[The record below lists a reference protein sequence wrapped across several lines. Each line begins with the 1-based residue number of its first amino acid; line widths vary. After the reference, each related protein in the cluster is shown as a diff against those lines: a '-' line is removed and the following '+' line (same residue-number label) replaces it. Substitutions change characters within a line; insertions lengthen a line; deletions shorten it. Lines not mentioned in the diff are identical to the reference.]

1 MGESEGTWLESERE
15 QRKGRAWTMK
25 KKFRFQWGAFLMF
38 LVYGGLFFLL
48 FGRILF
54 IQITGEAE
62 GKVMATLAESK
73 YARESVLKANR
84 GTIVDRNSELIA
96 SDTLSYRLIAVL
108 REGASKGS
116 KKPLH
121 VIDYEKTAEVLAE
134 YIPLEKD
141 AILSRLTDAKE
152 KDRYQVEFGNAGRDI
167 TNETVLAIKEKGLPG
182 VLFIEDQKRYYP
194 NGVFASY
201 LIGFAM
207 KEEDGKKNITT
218 VGKMGLEKTYNE
230 QLNGTD
236 GKVDFK
242 SDGFGF
248 MLPKVEKAIVAAKD
262 GYEIQLTLDK
272 TIQNFV
278 EDAMNRVEKEYSP
291 KKILA
296 VVADPKTGQILA
308 MSQRPAFHPSTRE
321 GLTENWLNQAVETT
335 IEPGST
341 IKMFTVAAAIEEK
354 KWNPTESYKSGQYT
368 LYDRTIRDHNV
379 TGWGYISF
387 LEGFQRS
394 SNVSMAY
401 LLERMGDKTFIEYLR
416 KFGFGEKTGIDLPH
430 EASGRILEKW
440 PIERLTTAFGQGST
454 VTLMQMVQ
462 AATAIANDGVMMRPY
477 VIDKITDPNTDK
489 VIRNQKPEEHGRPI
503 SAGTA
508 KEVRELL
515 ASTVTSEKGTGRK
528 FALDGYTVGGKTGTA
543 EIPNPSGIGYLSGT
557 GNYLYSFLGMA
568 PAEDPQLLTYILV
581 QQPKLKAGEI
591 GSDPV
596 SKLFNSIMDSSLRYM
611 NIVPNGEDIVEPT
624 VLSEYTGKDSKVA
637 IEKLKKDGFVPELI
651 GEGGD
656 IDIQYPQAGTK
667 LVKGSVVLLQTKGPT
682 TLPDF
687 TGWSKKMVLSY
698 KMLAE
703 LDIRINGDGYVT
715 EQSLSKGSVI
725 GHDEPVVIQLES
737 PSEIYKPVNETEEE
751 ESIVG
756 G

>member
-1 MGESEGTWLESERE
+1 MGESEGTWFESERE
-15 QRKGRAWTMK
+15 QRKGRVWTMK

-54 IQITGEAE
+54 IQVTGQAE

-73 YARESVLKANR
+73 YARESILKADR
-84 GTIVDRNSELIA
+84 GIIVDRKGELIA

-108 REGASKGS
+108 SKGASKGS

-141 AILSRLTDAKE
+141 EILSRLKEAK
-152 KDRYQVEFGNAGRDI
+152 KDKYQVEFGTAGRDI
-167 TNETVLAIKEKGLPG
+167 SNETVLAIKKKELPG
-182 VLFIEDQKRYYP
+182 ILFIEDQKRYYP

-207 KEEDGKKNITT
+207 KEKDTKGNITT

-230 QLNGTD
+230 ELNGTD
-236 GKVDFK
+236 GKVNFE

-248 MLPKVEKAIVAAKD
+248 MLPKAEKAVVAAKD

-278 EDAMNRVEKEYSP
+278 EDAMNRVESEYSP

-296 VVADPKTGQILA
+296 VVVDPKTGQILA

-341 IKMFTVAAAIEEK
+341 TKMFTVAAAIEEN
-354 KWNPTESYKSGQYT
+354 KWNPNDIYKSGEYT
-368 LYDRTIRDHNV
+368 IYGDTVRDHNI

-401 LLERMGDKTFIEYLR
+401 LLERMGDKTYIEYLR
-416 KFGFGEKTGIDLPH
+416 KFGFGEKTGIDLPN
-430 EASGRILEKW
+430 EAPGRILDTY
-440 PIERLTTAFGQGST
+440 PIERLTTSFGQGST

-462 AATAIANDGVMMRPY
+462 AATAIANDGVMMKPY
-477 VIDKITDPNTDK
+477 VIDKITNPNTEK
-489 VIRNQKPEEHGRPI
+489 VIRDQQPEENGKPI
-503 SAGTA
+503 SAETA
-508 KEVRELL
+508 KEIRELL
-515 ASTVTSEKGTGRK
+515 ASTVTSENGTGRK
-528 FALDGYTVGGKTGTA
+528 FALNGYTIGGKTGTA
-543 EIPNPSGIGYLSGT
+543 EIPNPSGTGYLAGH

-568 PAEDPQLLTYILV
+568 PAENPQLLTYVLV

-596 SKLFNSIMDSSLRYM
+596 SKLFTSIMDSSLRYM
-611 NIVPNGEDIVEPT
+611 NIVPSGEDVVKPT
-624 VLSEYTGKDSKVA
+624 VLHDYSGKDSTEA
-637 IEKLKKDGFVPELI
+637 IAKLQADGFVPEII
-651 GEGGD
+651 GEGGK
-656 IDIQYPQAGTK
+656 IDVQYPRVGTK
-667 LVKGSVVLLQTKGPT
+667 LVKGSIVILQTKGQT

-687 TGWSKKMVLSY
+687 TGWSKKMMFSY
-698 KMLAE
+698 KMLSG

-725 GHDEPVVIQLES
+725 GQDEPVVIQLDS
-737 PSEIYKPVNETEEE
+737 PAEIYKPIEEGVVE

>member
-1 MGESEGTWLESERE
+1 
-15 QRKGRAWTMK
+15 
-25 KKFRFQWGAFLMF
+25 MF

-54 IQITGEAE
+54 IQVTGQAE
-62 GKVMATLAESK
+62 GKVMASLAESK
-73 YARESVLKANR
+73 YARESILKADR
-84 GTIVDRNSELIA
+84 GIIVDRNGEPIA

-108 REGASKGS
+108 SESASKGS

-121 VIDYEKTAEVLAE
+121 IIDYEKTAEVLAE
-134 YIPLEKD
+134 YIPLEKAD
-141 AILSRLTDAKE
+141 ILSRLKEAK
-152 KDRYQVEFGNAGRDI
+152 KDKYQVEFGTAGRDI
-167 TNETVLAIKEKGLPG
+167 SNETVLAIKKKELPG
-182 VLFIEDQKRYYP
+182 IVFIEDQKRYYP

-207 KEEDGKKNITT
+207 KEKDAKGNIAT

-230 QLNGTD
+230 ELNGTD
-236 GKVDFK
+236 GKVNFE

-248 MLPKVEKAIVAAKD
+248 MLPKAEKAIVAAND

-278 EDAMNRVEKEYSP
+278 EDAMNRVESEYSP

-321 GLTENWLNQAVETT
+321 GLTESWLNQAVETT

-341 IKMFTVAAAIEEK
+341 TKMFTVAAAIEEK
-354 KWNPTESYKSGQYT
+354 KWVPTDFFKSGQYT
-368 LYDRTIRDHNV
+368 LYGDTIRDHNI

-401 LLERMGDKTFIEYLR
+401 LLERMGDKTYIEYLR
-416 KFGFGEKTGIDLPH
+416 KFGFGKKTGIDLPN
-430 EASGRILEKW
+430 EAAGRILDTY

-462 AATAIANDGVMMRPY
+462 AATAVANDGVMMKPY
-477 VIDKITDPNTDK
+477 VIDKITDPNTDR
-489 VIRNQKPEEHGRPI
+489 VIRDQKPEENGSPI
-503 SAGTA
+503 SADTA
-508 KEVRELL
+508 KKVRELL
-515 ASTVTSEKGTGRK
+515 ASTVTSENGTGRK
-528 FALDGYTVGGKTGTA
+528 FALNGYAVGGKTGTA
-543 EIPNPSGIGYLSGT
+543 EIPNPSGKGYLAGH

-568 PAEDPQLLTYILV
+568 PVENPQLLTYILV

-596 SKLFNSIMDSSLRYM
+596 SKLFTSIMDSSLRYM
-611 NIVPNGEDIVEPT
+611 NIVPSGEDVIEPT
-624 VLSEYTGKDSKVA
+624 ALLDYSGKDSA
-637 IEKLKKDGFVPELI
+637 ESIAKLKADGFVPEII
-651 GEGGD
+651 GEGGK
-656 IDIQYPQAGTK
+656 IDVQYPQVGTK
-667 LVKGSVVLLQTKGPT
+667 LVKGSVVILQTKGQT
-682 TLPDF
+682 ALPDF

-698 KMLAE
+698 KMLSG
-703 LDIRINGDGYVT
+703 LDIRINGEGYVT

-725 GHDEPVVIQLES
+725 GQDEPVVIHLNS
-737 PSEIYKPVNETEEE
+737 PAEIYKPVEKADEE

>member
-1 MGESEGTWLESERE
+1 
-15 QRKGRAWTMK
+15 MK

-54 IQITGEAE
+54 IQVTGQAE
-62 GKVMATLAESK
+62 GKVMASLAESK
-73 YARESVLKANR
+73 YARESILKADR
-84 GTIVDRNSELIA
+84 GIIVDRKGELIA

-108 REGASKGS
+108 SKGASKGS

-141 AILSRLTDAKE
+141 EILSRLKEAK
-152 KDRYQVEFGNAGRDI
+152 KDKYQVEFGTAGRDI
-167 TNETVLAIKEKGLPG
+167 SNETVLAIKKKELPG
-182 VLFIEDQKRYYP
+182 ILFIEDQKRYYP

-207 KEEDGKKNITT
+207 KEKDTKGNITT

-230 QLNGTD
+230 ELNGTD
-236 GKVDFK
+236 GKVNFE

-248 MLPKVEKAIVAAKD
+248 MLPKAEKAVVAAKD

-278 EDAMNRVEKEYSP
+278 EDAMNRVESEYSP

-296 VVADPKTGQILA
+296 VVVDPKTGQILA

-341 IKMFTVAAAIEEK
+341 TKMFTVAAAIEEN
-354 KWNPTESYKSGQYT
+354 KWNPNDIYKSGEYT
-368 LYDRTIRDHNV
+368 IYGDTVRDHNI

-401 LLERMGDKTFIEYLR
+401 LLERMGDKTYIEYLR
-416 KFGFGEKTGIDLPH
+416 KFGFGEKTGIDLPN
-430 EASGRILEKW
+430 EAPGRILDTY
-440 PIERLTTAFGQGST
+440 PIERLTTSFGQGST

-462 AATAIANDGVMMRPY
+462 AATAIANDGVMMKPY
-477 VIDKITDPNTDK
+477 VIDKITDPNTEK
-489 VIRNQKPEEHGRPI
+489 VIRDQQPEENGKPI
-503 SAGTA
+503 SAETA
-508 KEVRELL
+508 KEIRELL
-515 ASTVTSEKGTGRK
+515 ASTVTSENGTGRK
-528 FALDGYTVGGKTGTA
+528 FALNGYTIGGKTGTA
-543 EIPNPSGIGYLSGT
+543 EIPNPSGTGYLAGH

-568 PAEDPQLLTYILV
+568 PAENPQLLTYVLV

-596 SKLFNSIMDSSLRYM
+596 SKLFTSIMDSSLRYM
-611 NIVPNGEDIVEPT
+611 NIVPSGEDVVKPT
-624 VLSEYTGKDSKVA
+624 VLHDYSGKDSTEA
-637 IEKLKKDGFVPELI
+637 IAKLQADGFVPEII
-651 GEGGD
+651 GEGGK
-656 IDIQYPQAGTK
+656 IDVQYPRVGTK
-667 LVKGSVVLLQTKGPT
+667 LVKGSIVILQTKGQT

-687 TGWSKKMVLSY
+687 TGWSKKMMFSY
-698 KMLAE
+698 KMLSG

-725 GHDEPVVIQLES
+725 GQDEPVVIQLDS
-737 PSEIYKPVNETEEE
+737 PAEIYKPIEEGVVE

>member
-1 MGESEGTWLESERE
+1 
-15 QRKGRAWTMK
+15 
-25 KKFRFQWGAFLMF
+25 MF

-54 IQITGEAE
+54 IQVTGQAE
-62 GKVMATLAESK
+62 GKVMATLAEAK
-73 YARESVLKANR
+73 YSRESVLKADR
-84 GTIVDRNSELIA
+84 GTIVDRKGELIA

-108 REGASKGS
+108 SAGASKGS
-116 KKPLH
+116 KKQLH
-121 VIDYEKTAEVLAE
+121 ITDYEKTADVLAE
-134 YIPLEKD
+134 YIPLERD
-141 AILSRLTDAKE
+141 AILSRLTEAAEGGK
-152 KDRYQVEFGNAGRDI
+152 YQVEFGNAGRDI
-167 TNETVLAIKEKGLPG
+167 SNETVLAIKKKKLPG
-182 VLFIEDQKRYYP
+182 VLFIEDKKRYYP

-207 KEEDGKKNITT
+207 KEEDGKGNVST
-218 VGKMGLEKTYNE
+218 VGKMGLEKTYNKE
-230 QLNGTD
+230 LNGTD
-236 GKVDFK
+236 GKVNFK

-248 MLPKVEKAIVAAKD
+248 MLPKADKAVVAAQD

-296 VVADPKTGQILA
+296 VVANPKTGEILA

-341 IKMFTVAAAIEEK
+341 TKMFTVAAAIEEK
-354 KWNPTESYKSGQYT
+354 KWIPTDYYKSGQYT
-368 LYDRTIRDHNV
+368 IFGDTIRDHNI

-401 LLERMGDKTFIEYLR
+401 LLERMGDKKYMEYFR
-416 KFGFGEKTGIDLPH
+416 RFGFGEKTGIDLPH
-430 EASGRILEKW
+430 EAAGKILDTY

-477 VIDKITDPNTDK
+477 VIDKITNPNTGEI
-489 VIRNQKPEEHGRPI
+489 IRDQKPEEHGNPI
-503 SAGTA
+503 SAETA
-508 KEVRELL
+508 KQVRELL

-528 FALDGYTVGGKTGTA
+528 FALNGYTVGGKTGTA
-543 EIPNPSGIGYLSGT
+543 EIPDSSGRYLKGN

-568 PAEDPQLLTYILV
+568 PAEEPQLLTYVLV

-591 GSDPV
+591 GSDAV
-596 SKLFNSIMDSSLRYM
+596 SKLFNSIMDNSLRYM
-611 NIVPNGEDIVEPT
+611 NIIPTGDDIIEPT
-624 VLSEYTGKDSKVA
+624 VLRDYTGKDSAEA
-637 IEKLKKDGFVPELI
+637 IAKLKEDGFIPEIL

-656 IDIQYPQAGTK
+656 ITNQYPQAGTK
-667 LVKGSVVLLQTKGPT
+667 LVEGSIVLLQTKGVT

-687 TGWSKKMVLSY
+687 TGWSKKMMLSY
-698 KMLAE
+698 KMLSG

-715 EQSLSKGSVI
+715 EQSLSKGSLI
-725 GHDEPVVIQLES
+725 RKDEPVVIHLEP
-737 PSEIYKPVNETEEE
+737 PSEIYKPVEESDEE

>member
-1 MGESEGTWLESERE
+1 
-15 QRKGRAWTMK
+15 MK

-54 IQITGEAE
+54 IQVTGQAE
-62 GKVMATLAESK
+62 GKVMASLAESK
-73 YARESVLKANR
+73 YARESILKADR
-84 GTIVDRNSELIA
+84 GIIVDRKGELIA

-108 REGASKGS
+108 SKGASKGS

-141 AILSRLTDAKE
+141 EILSRLKEAK
-152 KDRYQVEFGNAGRDI
+152 KDKYQVEFGTAGRDI
-167 TNETVLAIKEKGLPG
+167 SNETVLAIKKKELPG
-182 VLFIEDQKRYYP
+182 ILFIEDQKRYYP

-207 KEEDGKKNITT
+207 KEKDTKGNITT

-230 QLNGTD
+230 ELNGTD
-236 GKVDFK
+236 GKVNFE

-248 MLPKVEKAIVAAKD
+248 MLPKAEKAVVAAKD

-278 EDAMNRVEKEYSP
+278 EDAMNRVESEYSP

-296 VVADPKTGQILA
+296 VVVDPKTGQILA

-341 IKMFTVAAAIEEK
+341 TKMFTVAAAIEEN
-354 KWNPTESYKSGQYT
+354 KWNPNDIYKSGEYT
-368 LYDRTIRDHNV
+368 IYGDTVRDHNI

-401 LLERMGDKTFIEYLR
+401 LLERMGDKTYIEYLR
-416 KFGFGEKTGIDLPH
+416 KFGFGEKTGIDLPN
-430 EASGRILEKW
+430 EAPGRILDTY
-440 PIERLTTAFGQGST
+440 PIERLTTSFGQGST

-462 AATAIANDGVMMRPY
+462 AATAIANDGVMMKPY
-477 VIDKITDPNTDK
+477 VIDKITNPNTEK
-489 VIRNQKPEEHGRPI
+489 VIRDQQPEENGKPI
-503 SAGTA
+503 SAETA
-508 KEVRELL
+508 KEIRELL
-515 ASTVTSEKGTGRK
+515 ASTVTSENGTGRK
-528 FALDGYTVGGKTGTA
+528 FALNGYTIGGKTGTA
-543 EIPNPSGIGYLSGT
+543 EIPNPSGTGYLAGH

-568 PAEDPQLLTYILV
+568 PAENPQLLTYVLV

-596 SKLFNSIMDSSLRYM
+596 SKLFTSIMDSSLRYM
-611 NIVPNGEDIVEPT
+611 NIVPSGEDVVKPT
-624 VLSEYTGKDSKVA
+624 VLHDYSGKDSTEA
-637 IEKLKKDGFVPELI
+637 IAKLQADGFVPEII
-651 GEGGD
+651 GEGGK
-656 IDIQYPQAGTK
+656 IDVQYPRVGTK
-667 LVKGSVVLLQTKGPT
+667 LVKGSIVILQTKGQT

-687 TGWSKKMVLSY
+687 TGWSKKMMLSY
-698 KMLAE
+698 KMLSG

-725 GHDEPVVIQLES
+725 GQDEPVVIQLDS
-737 PSEIYKPVNETEEE
+737 PAEIYKPIEEGVVE

>member
-1 MGESEGTWLESERE
+1 MGESEGTWFESERE
-15 QRKGRAWTMK
+15 QRKGRVWTMK

-54 IQITGEAE
+54 IQVTGQAE
-62 GKVMATLAESK
+62 GKVMASLAESK
-73 YARESVLKANR
+73 YARESILKADR
-84 GTIVDRNSELIA
+84 GIIVDRKGELIA

-108 REGASKGS
+108 SKGASKGS

-141 AILSRLTDAKE
+141 EILSRLKEAK
-152 KDRYQVEFGNAGRDI
+152 KDKYQVEFGTAGRDI
-167 TNETVLAIKEKGLPG
+167 SNETVLAIKKKELPG
-182 VLFIEDQKRYYP
+182 ILFIEDQKRYYP

-207 KEEDGKKNITT
+207 KEKDTKGNITT

-230 QLNGTD
+230 ELNGTD
-236 GKVDFK
+236 GKVNFE

-248 MLPKVEKAIVAAKD
+248 MLPKAEKAVVAAKD

-278 EDAMNRVEKEYSP
+278 EDAMNRVESEYSP

-296 VVADPKTGQILA
+296 VVVDPKTGQILA

-341 IKMFTVAAAIEEK
+341 TKMFTVAAAIEEN
-354 KWNPTESYKSGQYT
+354 KWNPNDIYKSGEYT
-368 LYDRTIRDHNV
+368 IYGDTVRDHNI

-401 LLERMGDKTFIEYLR
+401 LLERMGDKTYIEYLR
-416 KFGFGEKTGIDLPH
+416 KFGFGEKTGIDLPN
-430 EASGRILEKW
+430 EAPGRILDTY
-440 PIERLTTAFGQGST
+440 PIERLTTSFGQGST

-462 AATAIANDGVMMRPY
+462 AATAIANDGVMMKPY
-477 VIDKITDPNTDK
+477 VIDKITDPNTEK
-489 VIRNQKPEEHGRPI
+489 VIRDQQPEENGKPI
-503 SAGTA
+503 SAETA
-508 KEVRELL
+508 KEIRELL
-515 ASTVTSEKGTGRK
+515 ASTVTSENGTGRK
-528 FALDGYTVGGKTGTA
+528 FALNGYTIGGKTGTA
-543 EIPNPSGIGYLSGT
+543 EIPNPSGTGYLAGH

-568 PAEDPQLLTYILV
+568 PAENPQLLTYVLV

-596 SKLFNSIMDSSLRYM
+596 SKLFTSIMDSSLRYM
-611 NIVPNGEDIVEPT
+611 NIVPSGEDVVKPT
-624 VLSEYTGKDSKVA
+624 VLHDYSGKDSTEA
-637 IEKLKKDGFVPELI
+637 IAKLQADGFVPEII
-651 GEGGD
+651 GEGGK
-656 IDIQYPQAGTK
+656 IDVQYPRVGTK
-667 LVKGSVVLLQTKGPT
+667 LVKGSIVILQTKGQT

-687 TGWSKKMVLSY
+687 TGWSKKMMFSY
-698 KMLAE
+698 KMLSG

-725 GHDEPVVIQLES
+725 GQDEPVVIQLDS
-737 PSEIYKPVNETEEE
+737 PAEIYKPIEEGVVE

>member
-1 MGESEGTWLESERE
+1 
-15 QRKGRAWTMK
+15 MK

-54 IQITGEAE
+54 IQATGQAE

-73 YARESVLKANR
+73 YARESVLKADR
-84 GTIVDRNSELIA
+84 GTIVDRNGELIA

-108 REGASKGS
+108 SKDASKGS

-121 VIDYEKTAEVLAE
+121 ITDIEKTAEVLAE
-134 YIPLEKD
+134 YLPLEKD
-141 AILSRLTDAKE
+141 AIVSRLTNVKAE
-152 KDRYQVEFGNAGRDI
+152 TYQVEFGKAGRDI
-167 TNETVLAIKEKGLPG
+167 NHETVMAIKKQKLPG
-182 VLFIEDQKRYYP
+182 LLFIEDQTRYYP

-207 KEEDGKKNITT
+207 KEEDSERNVTT
-218 VGKMGLEKTYNE
+218 VGKMGLEKTYNKE
-230 QLNGTD
+230 LNGTD

-248 MLPKVEKAIVAAKD
+248 MLPKAEEAIVAAKD

-272 TIQNFV
+272 TIQNFM
-278 EDAMNRVEKEYSP
+278 EDAMNRVESEYSP

-296 VVADPKTGQILA
+296 VVADPKTGKILA

-341 IKMFTVAAAIEEK
+341 TKMFTVAAAIEEK
-354 KWNPTESYKSGQYT
+354 KWVPTDFFKSGQYT
-368 LYDRTIRDHNV
+368 LYDRTIRDHNI

-401 LLERMGDKTFIEYLR
+401 LLERMGDKTYIEYLR
-416 KFGFGEKTGIDLPH
+416 KFGFGEKTGIDLPN
-430 EASGRILEKW
+430 EAPGRILDTY

-454 VTLMQMVQ
+454 VTLMQMMQ
-462 AATAIANDGVMMRPY
+462 AATAIANEGVMMKPY
-477 VIDKITDPNTDK
+477 VIDKITDPNTGKIIKD
-489 VIRNQKPEEHGRPI
+489 QKPEEQGRPV
-503 SAGTA
+503 SAKTA
-508 KEVRELL
+508 KEVRKLL
-515 ASTVTSEKGTGRK
+515 ASTVTSKYGTGKK
-528 FALDGYTVGGKTGTA
+528 FALNGYTVGGKTGTA
-543 EIPNPSGIGYLSGT
+543 EIPNPSGNGYLAGH

-568 PAEDPQLLTYILV
+568 PAEDPQLLTYVIV

-596 SKLFNSIMDSSLRYM
+596 SKLFTSIMDNSLRYM
-611 NIVPNGEDIVEPT
+611 NIVPSGEDIVEPT
-624 VLSEYTGKDSKVA
+624 VIRDYTGKDSADA
-637 IEKLKKDGFVPELI
+637 IVKLQEDGFVPEII
-651 GEGGD
+651 GEGGE
-656 IDIQYPQAGTK
+656 IDIQYPYAGTK
-667 LVKGSVVLLQTKGPT
+667 LVEGSVVLLHTKGET
-682 TLPDF
+682 ALPDF

-698 KMLAE
+698 KMLSG
-703 LDIRINGDGYVT
+703 LDLRLNGDGYVT

-725 GHDEPVVIQLES
+725 GLEEPVVIKLQS
-737 PSEIYKPVNETEEE
+737 PSEIYKPVEEDTEEE
-751 ESIVG
+751 DVVG